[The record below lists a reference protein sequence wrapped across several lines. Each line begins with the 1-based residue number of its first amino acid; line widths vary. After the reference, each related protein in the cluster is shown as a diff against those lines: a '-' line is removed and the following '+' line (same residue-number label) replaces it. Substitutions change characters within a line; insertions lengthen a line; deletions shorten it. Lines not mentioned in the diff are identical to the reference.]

1 MPCIAIGLPVTALD
15 VTENFI
21 LAGEGPFLH
30 VFDLSAEQASR
41 FSTQVLHHQV
51 IHGIRKGHGST
62 FAVFGQKAINFV
74 KIDQQNKCIFLLNNA
89 HEVTDWIWDVCW
101 LQSNTVTSDTN
112 NYANEGKE
120 KEHSLDAILP
130 NTMVAIAT
138 GHNAVLLWDV
148 AKMCVLTSVHCQENC
163 ILYSA
168 KFIGQTWNDLVL
180 AAGTVFNQVVFWRP
194 RGSRDVSGRVV
205 VDYRFKGHQ
214 GVIFNITYNA
224 KLGLLATVSD
234 DRSIRLWRH
243 QHPPRPS
250 GDRPTEP
257 EHILYGHSA
266 RVWCA
271 EILSDRIVSIG
282 EDATCCIWNMNG
294 EIVQKLKSHKGKSI
308 WSLAVQRDGSFVV
321 TGGGDSSIRRWSLK
335 KKQHQ
340 SPADTAPSIWDVQRE
355 FKALLKGQEEVM
367 GIDADVVPRTL
378 TIASNGQLLVMT
390 QGGYLFGWSNISS
403 TYHLV
408 MHDGN
413 YRSYSVMASPPSSPM
428 VAIGNING
436 YLKLISLG
444 EDGFVIS
451 ETEVKAHDGNVVNV
465 TWASN
470 EDLFSSGLNGMLTWW
485 KVTESP
491 SLALHAHAHF
501 TLPPCKQRWATSVT
515 LYGEDRFI
523 CGDRRGS
530 VHLYQCSHMQNDRPG
545 PVSSIPGIHG
555 KAGTSFV
562 CQYDGSV
569 YSAGRDGTYRQY
581 CITEQGEI
589 RLENTHKVYKGFEW
603 LEKLVFTEDGD
614 LLVLG
619 FHSVNFVVW
628 STLNNEELLT
638 IPCGGGHRSWDL
650 SPLDDGSMTFV
661 CIKMK
666 QLLVQHVPSLAWQR
680 QTILKDDLHGREITC
695 IKVLRTMR
703 IAGKEHHVCVTG
715 SEDTKVN
722 IVSFSSPESCAN
734 SSSNSIALWD
744 IKVLHH
750 LHAHVSSVRALAV
763 CHSKATGD
771 EMLVFSVGGRYSINC
786 WKVSFCSEASNVSS
800 IKQICSV
807 RHLASH
813 SSLIST
819 RSRQKLRQQ
828 GKVLDPDT
836 RFLGVS
842 VWRRGNGEG
851 VAPTGGGLVM
861 MCVASS
867 DALLRFFCFDED
879 QCKIIPLGSSSTHDC
894 CLLCVTSISLTS
906 DLEVKSRNMVL
917 TGGTDG
923 RIVVLDPQGVE
934 AQARKCDDDNKEGE
948 EEEGRAGDAARYL
961 DTVQTSL
968 DDAIRTRQQLE
979 IDESS
984 KAELSGKMLEKDDTD
999 TLLKKYS
1006 RNIPSNSLD
1015 SEAVPS
1021 ATGSPR
1027 AYQHAIDHISAT
1039 HQGGRSGEEGGKSLL
1054 HQETPSSKSLSA
1066 VRTSGSPSFQGHS
1079 SPSSSL
1085 PFDRDENIQ
1094 SISMATYKSTE
1105 SVASPVQLTNN
1116 DVGDK
1121 GKLQNAEAMSMSPR
1135 QAAAVTFDE
1144 VEGHDTG
1151 SGGQLVS
1158 SWSAH
1163 QSGINALSV
1172 CNVQDDKW
1180 LVVSGGDDNAITVTL
1195 VDFTS
1200 SVTTENER
1208 TIGTILDTY
1217 KIPTAHATQVTGI
1230 QFTKEANTFLSVSV
1244 DQRLNLW
1251 RLKLSE
1257 DNRKIEEVRMMSSS
1271 FVHVSDVAGMD
1282 TWCDR
1287 SSSQQYA
1294 VICGQG
1300 LQLQSISTKED
1311 DAIR

>member
-21 LAGEGPFLH
+21 LAGEGPYLH
-30 VFDLSAEQASR
+30 VYDLSAKQASR

-74 KIDQQNKCIFLLNNA
+74 KIDQRNKCISLLNNA
-89 HEVTDWIWDVCW
+89 LEVTDWIWDVCW
-101 LQSNTVTSDTN
+101 LQSNTIASDTN
-112 NYANEGKE
+112 NCAFSGLPHHYDNEGKE
-120 KEHSLDAILP
+120 KEHSLDVILP
-130 NTMVAIAT
+130 NTTVAIAT

-148 AKMCVLTSVHCQENC
+148 AKMCVLTSVYCQENC
-163 ILYSA
+163 ILYSS

-194 RGSRDVSGRVV
+194 HGSRDASGRVV
-205 VDYRFKGHQ
+205 VDHRFKGHQ
-214 GVIFNITYNA
+214 GVIFNISYNSD
-224 KLGLLATVSD
+224 LGLLATVSD

-243 QHPPRPS
+243 QHPLRPS

-271 EILSDRIVSIG
+271 EILSDKIVSIG

-321 TGGGDSSIRRWSLK
+321 TGGGDSSIRRWSLQNK
-335 KKQHQ
+335 ETRT
-340 SPADTAPSIWDVQRE
+340 SADTAPSIWDVQRE
-355 FKALLKGQEEVM
+355 FKALLKGQEEVT

-413 YRSYSVMASPPSSPM
+413 YRSYSVMASPTSSPM

-444 EDGFVIS
+444 EDGCVIS

-485 KVTESP
+485 KVTETP
-491 SLALHAHAHF
+491 SLALHAHADF

-515 LYGEDRFI
+515 LYGEDQFV

-530 VHLYQCSHMQNDRPG
+530 VHLYQRSHIQNDRPG
-545 PVSSIPGIHG
+545 PISSVPGIHG

-562 CQYDGSV
+562 CQYDGLIWST
-569 YSAGRDGTYRQY
+569 GRDGTYRQY

-628 STLNNEELLT
+628 STLNNEALLT
-638 IPCGGGHRSWDL
+638 VPCGGGHRSWDL
-650 SPLDDGSMTFV
+650 SPLDDGSMTFA

-666 QLLVQHVPSLAWQR
+666 QLLVQSVPSLAWQQ

-695 IKVLRTMR
+695 VKFLRTVW
-703 IAGKEHHVCVTG
+703 IAGQEHHVCVTG

-722 IVSFSSPESCAN
+722 IVSFSSPEPCAN
-734 SSSNSIALWD
+734 PSSNSRALWD
-744 IKVLHH
+744 IKVLHR

-763 CHSKATGD
+763 CRSKTAGD
-771 EMLVFSVGGRYSINC
+771 QMLVFSVGGRYSINC
-786 WKVSFCSEASNVSS
+786 WKVSFCSEASTVSS

-828 GKVLDPDT
+828 GKLLDPDT

-851 VAPTGGGLVM
+851 VAPTSGGLVM
-861 MCVASS
+861 MCAASS

-879 QCKIIPLGSSSTHDC
+879 KCKIIPLGSSSIHDC
-894 CLLCVTSISLTS
+894 CLLCVTTISLTS
-906 DLEVKSRNMVL
+906 DLEVKSRTMVL

-934 AQARKCDDDNKEGE
+934 AQAHKHAIKGSKCDDDDEEE

-961 DTVQTSL
+961 DTVETSL
-968 DDAIRTRQQLE
+968 NDAIRTRQQME
-979 IDESS
+979 IDERHVIV
-984 KAELSGKMLEKDDTD
+984 LEA
-999 TLLKKYS
+999 S
-1006 RNIPSNSLD
+1006 RSD
-1015 SEAVPS
+1015 V
-1021 ATGSPR
+1021 
-1027 AYQHAIDHISAT
+1027 DHISVT
-1039 HQGGRSGEEGGKSLL
+1039 HRGDGLGEGGKSLL
-1054 HQETPSSKSLSA
+1054 HQETPSSESSSA
-1066 VRTSGSPSFQGHS
+1066 VRTSGCPSTQSHS
-1079 SPSSSL
+1079 FPSSSL
-1085 PFDRDENIQ
+1085 PFNRDENIQ
-1094 SISMATYKSTE
+1094 SVSMTASKSTE
-1105 SVASPVQLTNN
+1105 SVASPVQFTNN
-1116 DVGDK
+1116 NADAMHVRDK
-1121 GKLQNAEAMSMSPR
+1121 GSLQNDEAMSLSST
-1135 QAAAVTFDE
+1135 QAAAVTFDH

-1151 SGGQLVS
+1151 SVGQLVS
-1158 SWSAH
+1158 SMSAH

-1195 VDFTS
+1195 LDLTS
-1200 SVTTENER
+1200 SVTTGSER

-1230 QFTKEANTFLSVSV
+1230 QFMKEAKTFLSVSV

-1257 DNRKIEEVRMMSSS
+1257 DNLKIEEVRMMSSS

-1287 SSSQQYA
+1287 SSSQQHA